1 MNIYYESQKTDPSIF
16 QFTTPVA
23 RILKVMEK
31 VMYGNGYGNPDQK
44 QNPRYLSDGKALQKE
59 KAKKV
64 ALGEKEE
71 THSETNSAGMKL

>member
-1 MNIYYESQKTDPSIF
+1 C

-23 RILKVMEK
+23 RFLKALEK
-31 VMYGNGYGNPDQK
+31 IMNGDGFGNQDNK
-44 QNPRYLSDGKALQKE
+44 HKPRYLSDGKALQKE

-71 THSETNSAGMKL
+71 SHSETNSVGMKMGG